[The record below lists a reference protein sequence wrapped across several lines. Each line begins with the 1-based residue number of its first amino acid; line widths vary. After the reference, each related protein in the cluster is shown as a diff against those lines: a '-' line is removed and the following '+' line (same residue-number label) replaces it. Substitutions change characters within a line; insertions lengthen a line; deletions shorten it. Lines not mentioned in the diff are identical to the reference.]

1 MPVPSQPMPPQP
13 DYPEEFKKWQA
24 IVEGPFAGSKYTQL
38 GSCQEFKDLS
48 DELAPRAM
56 KPCSALSCPHGV
68 RDYDKFCKDAKLGL
82 QSYCKYCAKSDG
94 RRARLEAWNK
104 RKQEMTL
111 RRAEAPEVKVGGDVE
126 GEAVKYLVPKL
137 QEWLGDGYKGDG
149 YKVVIM
155 GEFRRADVA
164 VYVAKYGKWV
174 GIQFKT
180 STGKQ
185 TKGRQY
191 GLAGFAQC
199 HADDGKGYL
208 NMIMV
213 FVKTWGEERTFWV
226 EEYNTLNTLKANNL
240 PASGMLH
247 ENKDGILGPDSVALE
262 PWDDEEAFVKHLGHY
277 IERTPIEQMY
287 SWPHLFFD
295 MRQATH
301 RKELALMLVD
311 SLWNAVEF
319 PTGFQGRF
327 DMLRGDD
334 KRKTQVKTMNKSTGM
349 VHSSGKDKGMGH
361 QPYRETDGIDDF
373 LVGRLAK
380 PASDTYYYVH
390 AAHSRETWRD
400 NGILTYQDDEG
411 NWHGGQTHF
420 TMRMSPKIRQMI
432 GAPEEP
438 KHLQQK
444 TRWTADAANELQ
456 VKEVTKQD
464 IYDNL
469 KVFGVPEGYT
479 MTDEEMQE
487 YRERAVQLIDDVAS
501 GKFDEE
507 GQDKKRKRDANE
519 NTRGHMQ
526 GGV

>member
-38 GSCQEFKDLS
+38 GSCQEFKDLR

-68 RDYDKFCKDAKLGL
+68 RDYDKFSKHATNKTDGL
-82 QSYCKYCAKSDG
+82 QQYCKYCEHGDG
-94 RRARLEAWNK
+94 GRARLEASNK
-104 RKQEMTL
+104 RKQEVTL
-111 RRAEAPEVKVGGDVE
+111 RQAEAPEVKSSGDVE
-126 GEAVKYLVPKL
+126 DEAVKYLVPKL
-137 QEWLGDGYKGDG
+137 QEWLEDGFR
-149 YKVVIM
+149 VVIM

-180 STGKQ
+180 SAGKQ
-185 TKGRQY
+185 TKGHNQY
-191 GLAGFAQC
+191 GLAGFADC
-199 HADDGKGYL
+199 HAHDGKGYL

-213 FVKTWGEERTFWV
+213 FVKTWGEDKKRTFWL
-226 EEYNTLNTLKANNL
+226 EEYNTLKAKL
-240 PASGMLH
+240 PASGHLA

-262 PWDDEEAFVKHLGHY
+262 PWDDEEAFVEHLGHY
-277 IERTPIEQMY
+277 IERTPVEQMY
-287 SWPHLFFD
+287 SWSHLFFD
-295 MRQATH
+295 MRHHNQKT
-301 RKELALMLVD
+301 ELALMLVD

-438 KHLQQK
+438 KRLQEK

-456 VKEVTKQD
+456 VKEFTKQD
-464 IYDNL
+464 IYENL
-469 KVFGVPEGYT
+469 KVFGVPEGCT
-479 MTDEEMQE
+479 MTDEEMQK
-487 YRERAVQLIDDVAS
+487 YRECAVQLIDDVAS

-507 GQDKKRKRDANE
+507 GQDKKRKRDADGAGSYAE
-519 NTRGHMQ
+519 
-526 GGV
+526 GV

>member
-24 IVEGPFAGSKYTQL
+24 IVEGPFAESKYTKL
-38 GSCQEFKDLS
+38 ACCREFKDLR
-48 DELAPRAM
+48 DELAPRRM

-68 RDYDKFCKDAKLGL
+68 RDYDKFCKHAKHGL
-82 QSYCKYCAKSDG
+82 QSYCKYCADGDG

-104 RKQEMTL
+104 RKQEVTL
-111 RRAEAPEVKVGGDVE
+111 RRVEAPEVKSTGDVE
-126 GEAVKYLVPKL
+126 DEAVKYLVPKL
-137 QEWLGDGYKGDG
+137 QEWLGDE

-164 VYVAKYGKWV
+164 VYVAKYGKWIA
-174 GIQFKT
+174 IQFKT
-180 STGKQ
+180 SMGDKTRGHD
-185 TKGRQY
+185 Y
-191 GLAGFAQC
+191 GLAHFNDC
-199 HADDGKGYL
+199 HANDGKGYL

-213 FVKTWGEERTFWV
+213 FVKTWGEERTFWLA
-226 EEYNTLNTLKANNL
+226 EYNTLKANKL
-240 PASGMLH
+240 PESGHQLH
-247 ENKDGILGPDSVALE
+247 ENKDHILGVESVALE

-277 IERTPIEQMY
+277 IERTPVEQMY

-295 MRQATH
+295 MRNHNH

-311 SLWNAVEF
+311 SLWKAVEF
-319 PTGFQGRF
+319 PTGFQGCV

-334 KRKTQVKTMNKSTGM
+334 KRKTQVKTMTKSTGQ
-349 VHSSGKDKGMGH
+349 VHSCRKDKGMGE

-373 LVGRLAK
+373 EVGCLAK
-380 PASDTYYYVH
+380 RSATYYHVH
-390 AAHSRETWRD
+390 AVHSRETWRD

-411 NWHGGQTHF
+411 NWHGGQTKF
-420 TMRMSPKIRQMI
+420 TMRMSPTIRELI

-438 KHLQQK
+438 KRLREK

-456 VKEVTKQD
+456 VKEFTKQD

-469 KVFGVPEGYT
+469 KVFGVPEGST

-487 YRERAVQLIDDVAS
+487 YRECAVQLIDDVAS

-507 GQDKKRKRDANE
+507 TKKRKRDANE